1 MFTRG
6 YMICN
11 PPNKNSRPSP
21 YSCWKSSVKCS
32 PRRNG
37 IRMTTMTHQNMFSIY
52 LNVWKI
58 LVLFWIYMWAD
69 ILGYWTMSMKNLMR
83 SGLLKKEAKFF
94 EKNWLGTVSDSQMFW
109 VIWVGQKTV
118 GWASHF
124 LTGWASL
131 VSNVGFI
138 SQLNWR
144 NTTLVFSLSG
154 PQEFAVPVNCYIT
167 IEHHHFV
174 AG

>member
-109 VIWVGQKTV
+109 VIRVGQKTV

-124 LTGWASL
+124 FNRLSKLGFECWFHIPTELKKHNPGFFPIWATRICSTGKLLHNYRTSPL
-131 VSNVGFI
+131 
-138 SQLNWR
+138 L
-144 NTTLVFSLSG
+144 
-154 PQEFAVPVNCYIT
+154 
-167 IEHHHFV
+167 
-174 AG
+174 